1 MFSENLCTLLK
12 ILNCLTSRIFG
23 AVDHEHVGP
32 HVKSIDSGRILNSCD
47 CASSKDKVHIYSRGG
62 SKNFYLRGQI
72 VALIYLSKQPP
83 IYTYIHAFLLYIHFF
98 I

>member
-47 CASSKDKVHIYSRGG
+47 CASSKDKVHIYIYIYGNCLDTYNVLEQLN
-62 SKNFYLRGQI
+62 KNRRSLT
-72 VALIYLSKQPP
+72 V
-83 IYTYIHAFLLYIHFF
+83 H
-98 I
+98 